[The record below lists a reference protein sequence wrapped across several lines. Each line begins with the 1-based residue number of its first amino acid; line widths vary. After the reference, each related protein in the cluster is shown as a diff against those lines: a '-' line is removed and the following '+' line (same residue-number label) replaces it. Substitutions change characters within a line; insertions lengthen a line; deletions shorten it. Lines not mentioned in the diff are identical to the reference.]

1 MARVLL
7 FIAVYQ
13 LRIGA
18 VMKKFH
24 PLFGFILCLSF
35 VSFAPM
41 SLLVDDGRAP
51 ASNETPKPQVETKR
65 QLFVFGPLIIYQRSE
80 RIKEVRTEYA
90 RLQSDVDLI
99 AKQKAEI
106 ERLLSNSQG
115 SMQEISK
122 LKKELGKL
130 TASYNQTK
138 SELEKLR
145 TDFDA
150 ERAALAAE
158 IEALVASN
166 EASEAEKAEALA
178 LLEQERSLA
187 QNLSNDIASLTRELE
202 LKDAELT
209 ETKSMLEEAQAEV
222 LAKEEELKKIKCEN
236 EGAIAS
242 LREDIKKIEKER
254 DDISVMMD
262 TLRLDYEQQM
272 THQQMQQQ
280 QMMMAMYMFSYQSML
295 TPQGN
300 PYLQQSSVFDPS
312 YQMMHIQQAQLVK
325 QMNNMQYKPQVVN
338 NYYGSY
344 TGMYGNGGD
353 FMEANPYE
361 LNHFNMFANNTVD
374 LNANT
379 SMPASIQANLMPG
392 YFSF

>member
-41 SLLVDDGRAP
+41 SLLVDDGRTP
-51 ASNETPKPQVETKR
+51 ASKEDPKPQVETRR

-80 RIKEVRTEYA
+80 KIKEVRTEYR
-90 RLQSDVDLI
+90 RLQSDVELI
-99 AKQKAEI
+99 EKQKSEI
-106 ERLLSNSQG
+106 ERLISESDG

-130 TASYNQTK
+130 TSSYNQTK
-138 SELEKLR
+138 TELEKLK
-145 TDFDA
+145 TDFEA
-150 ERAALAAE
+150 ERTAMAGE
-158 IEALVASN
+158 IEALLASN
-166 EASEAEKAEALA
+166 EASDAERTQELA
-178 LLEQERSLA
+178 LLEEERSLA

-202 LKDAELT
+202 LKDSELT
-209 ETKSMLEEAQAEV
+209 ETKTMLEEAQAEV
-222 LAKEEELKKIKCEN
+222 
-236 EGAIAS
+236 IA
-242 LREDIKKIEKER
+242 REDIKKIEKER
-254 DDISVMMD
+254 DDISVMME
-262 TLRLDYEQQM
+262 TLRTDYEQQM

-312 YQMMHIQQAQLVK
+312 YQMMHIQQAQLIK

-361 LNHFNMFANNTVD
+361 LNHYNMFANNTVD
-374 LNANT
+374 MNANT
-379 SMPASIQANLMPG
+379 SMPASVQPSLMPG

>member
-1 MARVLL
+1 
-7 FIAVYQ
+7 
-13 LRIGA
+13 
-18 VMKKFH
+18 
-24 PLFGFILCLSF
+24 
-35 VSFAPM
+35 M

-51 ASNETPKPQVETKR
+51 ASKEDPKPQVETRR

-80 RIKEVRTEYA
+80 KIKEVRIQYR
-90 RLQSDVDLI
+90 RLQSDVALI
-99 AKQKAEI
+99 EKQKVEI
-106 ERLLSNSQG
+106 ERLLSDSQG
-115 SMQEISK
+115 SIQEISS
-122 LKKELGKL
+122 LKNELAKL
-130 TASYNQTK
+130 TASYDQTK
-138 SELEKLR
+138 NELEKLK
-145 TDFDA
+145 TDFDS
-150 ERAALAAE
+150 ERAALAGE

-166 EASEAEKAEALA
+166 EASEAEKAEALS

-187 QNLSNDIASLTRELE
+187 QNLSNDISSLTRELE
-202 LKDAELT
+202 LKDSELS
-209 ETKSMLEEAQAEV
+209 ESKTKLEEAQAEI

-254 DDISVMMD
+254 DSISEMMD

-312 YQMMHIQQAQLVK
+312 YQMMHIQQAQLIK

-361 LNHFNMFANNTVD
+361 LNHYNMFANNTVD
-374 LNANT
+374 MNAN
-379 SMPASIQANLMPG
+379 SMPASIQPSMMPG